1 MVTSTRSM
9 EKQHEDAPPA
19 ANRAVKLP
27 PFWTANLRA
36 WFTSAEGAFRLHNIT
51 DEESWFFNCLH
62 ALPETT
68 VSLIADLVEA
78 DPLPANPYTE
88 LRRRLLA
95 AHQLTD
101 IQRVEQL
108 FNLPPLG
115 AQKPSELLAEML
127 RLCPRGQENNAFFN
141 CLFLNKLPRELRI
154 LLSEAEMADK
164 QALGARADLFATHN
178 SKQAHDV
185 VAAVAAVSSPE
196 QEGEETTVAAISP
209 GVDSGLRGGQRGGG
223 WRGKKKQGRG
233 GSGGGGHQ
241 VSQTLSHAEQA
252 RIGSGLCFNHFC
264 YGSKAPGRETRWPGA
279 AQRCCRRAADPHAGS
294 GFQQA
299 FPRGHWSFLQHPSTS
314 LFSTCLGPEAV
325 WPGGSA
331 HTLLRRMPGEA
342 SMPGSRFF
350 LEISFGRCSFPHIGC

>member
-1 MVTSTRSM
+1 M
-9 EKQHEDAPPA
+9 ENPEQHEDAPPA

-27 PFWTANLRA
+27 PFWTANPRA
-36 WFTSAEGAFRLHNIT
+36 WFTSAEGASRLRNIAN
-51 DEESWFFNCLH
+51 EESRFFNCLH

-164 QALGARADLFATHN
+164 QALGARADLFA
-178 SKQAHDV
+178 AHRPTV
-185 VAAVAAVSSPE
+185 WWRRWPPFLLQIKKERRPLWLRSAQEPAAGSAA
-196 QEGEETTVAAISP
+196 AAA
-209 GVDSGLRGGQRGGG
+209 DSGRQLERQEEEG
-223 WRGKKKQGRG
+223 
-233 GSGGGGHQ
+233 
-241 VSQTLSHAEQA
+241 
-252 RIGSGLCFNHFC
+252 
-264 YGSKAPGRETRWPGA
+264 TR
-279 AQRCCRRAADPHAGS
+279 
-294 GFQQA
+294 
-299 FPRGHWSFLQHPSTS
+299 
-314 LFSTCLGPEAV
+314 
-325 WPGGSA
+325 
-331 HTLLRRMPGEA
+331 
-342 SMPGSRFF
+342 
-350 LEISFGRCSFPHIGC
+350 